1 LGNSDGLNHW
11 PPRPIKVVFLLG
23 APLACGLQN
32 TWIVLAANAGGWIEN
47 TMIRNYDN
55 YFSFDYEKKGIPI
68 VILGLWW
75 WLEMWKV
82 DKRWGSKILILHLG

>member
-1 LGNSDGLNHW
+1 
-11 PPRPIKVVFLLG
+11 
-23 APLACGLQN
+23 LACGLQN

-75 WLEMWKV
+75 WLEMCKV
-82 DKRWGSKILILHLG
+82 DKRWGSKILILHLGREHK